1 MVQNP
6 QRRLLLGLTGGIA
19 AYKSAEFVRLA
30 VASGFSVQV
39 VMTEAA
45 TRFVTPLTLQA
56 LSGKAVFRSL
66 WDKRVANNMAHI
78 DLAREAEVILIAP
91 ASANFLAKLAQGLAD
106 DLLSTLCLARTC
118 PLIVAP
124 AMNREMWAHPATQ
137 RNVSLLKQDGIR
149 VVEPESGAQAC
160 GEIGPGR
167 MVEPP
172 VLLDEV
178 ITTLAPKLFTGVRI
192 LITAGP
198 TWEPVDPVR
207 VITNLSSGK
216 MGYAVAQ
223 AAQAA
228 GAKVTLVTGPTYLT
242 PPRTDNTIN
251 VATTEEMRV
260 AVLREV
266 SSTDVFISIAAVADF
281 KINMPAKEKLK
292 KHRGELDLKLVPTPD
307 ILAEVAT
314 LPRAPFCVGFAAE
327 TTLED
332 QQVESKRRAKNVPL
346 MVANQVPQAFGSDE
360 NELVLFDDAGRHLL
374 PRGSKLTL
382 ARLLLEHIASLMH
395 ERNLAQSKTPTL
407 NSRKKL

>member
-19 AYKSAEFVRLA
+19 TYKSAEFVRLA
-30 VASGFSVQV
+30 VASGLSVQV

-66 WDKRVANNMAHI
+66 WDKRVPNNMAHI
-78 DLAREAEVILIAP
+78 DLAREAEIILIAP

-137 RNVSLLKQDGIR
+137 RNVTLLKQDGIH
-149 VVEPESGAQAC
+149 VIDPESGAQAC
-160 GEIGPGR
+160 GEIGLGR
-167 MVEPP
+167 MVEPA

-178 ITTLAPKLFTGVRI
+178 NAMLAPKLFTGVRI

-198 TWEPVDPVR
+198 TSEPIDPVR

-228 GAKVTLVTGPTYLT
+228 GAEVTLITGPTHLT
-242 PPRTDNTIN
+242 PPRTAKIIN
-251 VATTEEMRV
+251 VATTEEMRA
-260 AVLREV
+260 AVLRE
-266 SSTDVFISIAAVADF
+266 SSNTDIFISVAAVADF
-281 KINMPAKEKLK
+281 KINAPAKEKLK
-292 KHRGELDLKLVPTPD
+292 KHRGGLDISLVPTPD
-307 ILAEVAT
+307 ILAEVAA

-332 QQVESKRRAKNVPL
+332 QQVEAKRLAKNVPL

-360 NELVLFDDAGRHLL
+360 NELVLFDDTGRHVL
-374 PRGSKLTL
+374 PRASKLML
-382 ARLLLEHIASLMH
+382 ARLLLEHIANLMR
-395 ERNLAQSKTPTL
+395 ERNAQCEIPTL